1 MWSRQAPG
9 CCHCCHRCHRQHGG
23 GPGSPT
29 PSLERPEPPPPSPMY
44 GHRGPPCAQL
54 QDAEGP
60 CPMVAAGCPLVPLR
74 ELVGYGPAPS
84 PSGAPCN
91 GAGAPAAVSGSRS
104 PHSCP
109 RVPPAHVPTRV
120 HPHLLQQR
128 QLAEELVCAVLGQEV
143 GPLGAGLGV
152 GAADVLEEAGLGQGR
167 RDGVLVLLVQGQRQP
182 VAPCQPPGEALQGR
196 PVSWQAWGHP
206 ARSWPRAPQTG
217 STAAR
222 EQMPPARSRVAL
234 GRFSGSPKD
243 RAGEV
248 WDCPHRSWKG
258 SLRPGPPPRPL
269 PDNGS
274 LAPGSGRCGH
284 LSVARPL
291 CCPCLGEG
299 GQEVQPHRAGHTGEC
314 VHVQDVCARVCTD
327 THRMCA
333 GAGHMCPLHMAAHR
347 ACMHVCACAG
357 YVCPLHTDAHGMC
370 TRACVCTNRARVS
383 CTRSWVLLAG
393 KGPHLAGDAVFGEPL
408 AEGVEGSDVL
418 LGLPGALQVC
428 APRGALGPL
437 VCGLPQEA
445 QQALGGA
452 VWGQD
457 LDRITGVTVAS
468 QAGLWLPP
476 PACGRG
482 PARRSPWRRGS
493 PGASPAA
500 QRSARSPPC
509 SNPLPTPAGGRSS
522 VCRSW

>member
-74 ELVGYGPAPS
+74 ELVGCGPAPS

-314 VHVQDVCARVCTD
+314 GARAGRVCPCVHGYSSYVCRCRTHVPTAHGCSSCVYARVC
-327 THRMCA
+327 MCRI
-333 GAGHMCPLHMAAHR
+333 CVPTAHGR
-347 ACMHVCACAG
+347 SWYVHACMCVHEQGTCE
-357 YVCPLHTDAHGMC
+357 LHTL
-370 TRACVCTNRARVS
+370 V
-383 CTRSWVLLAG
+383 
-393 KGPHLAGDAVFGEPL
+393 GP
-408 AEGVEGSDVL
+408 
-418 LGLPGALQVC
+418 PGWE
-428 APRGALGPL
+428 R
-437 VCGLPQEA
+437 
-445 QQALGGA
+445 
-452 VWGQD
+452 
-457 LDRITGVTVAS
+457 
-468 QAGLWLPP
+468 PP
-476 PACGRG
+476 PCGRCRL
-482 PARRSPWRRGS
+482 RRASCRR
-493 PGASPAA
+493 
-500 QRSARSPPC
+500 R
-509 SNPLPTPAGGRSS
+509 
-522 VCRSW
+522 